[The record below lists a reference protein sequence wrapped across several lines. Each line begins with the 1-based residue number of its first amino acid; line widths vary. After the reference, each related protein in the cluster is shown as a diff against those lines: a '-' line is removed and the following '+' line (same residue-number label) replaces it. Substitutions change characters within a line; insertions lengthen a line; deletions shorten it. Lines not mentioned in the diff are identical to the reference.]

1 MKSSFSKLACWWFAM
16 LLEISIN
23 DILLE
28 VLPNFTLLNTS
39 IQYLNT
45 FATFSSI
52 SVAEYEQVNLCR
64 VDSCFYTNVQR

>member
-1 MKSSFSKLACWWFAM
+1 MKSSFSKLARWWFAI
-16 LLEISIN
+16 LLEISTN

-39 IQYLNT
+39 TQYLNT

-52 SVAEYEQVNLCR
+52 SVAECEQVNLCW
-64 VDSCFYTNVQR
+64 VDSCFYINVQR